1 MSCAT
6 AAMLAALGRSGS
18 PTVVVAV
25 AVTVSVVSTRVVENA
40 VVVDSALVVTVLH
53 ISANDRLCSGR
64 INHIVGVYSTT
75 VVAGAKPNHSLQKVW
90 MFPVGLLS
98 KNSW

>member
-1 MSCAT
+1 
-6 AAMLAALGRSGS
+6 MLAARPTSGC

-25 AVTVSVVSTRVVENA
+25 AVTVSVVNMRVVENA
-40 VVVDSALVVTVLH
+40 VVVDSALVVTVLDDQQMMENPQGH
-53 ISANDRLCSGR
+53 
-64 INHIVGVYSTT
+64 NHIVGVYSTT
-75 VVAGAKPNHSLQKVW
+75 VVAGARPSHSLQKVW